1 MLEQDLRKA
10 VDVVRAAR
18 RVLILS
24 HLHPDIDTLGSALA
38 MHHALSRMGKETV
51 VFNDSGVPP
60 TMKFLPGSEVVV
72 TKVNA
77 RSRFDCTLALD
88 SGNRD
93 RFGGPLMDEKQ
104 RERLG
109 VIIKIDHHK
118 FGEVFADIDL
128 TDTDSASTGELVYR
142 FLKHYPVEPDEIIAT
157 NIYSAIV
164 SDTGFFNY
172 SNTSPGAMRDA
183 ADMLEHGVK
192 PWMVSRAINENK
204 EVADLQI
211 LADVLQ
217 TLQISD
223 CGRFATLYV
232 TQEMKKLRNAHTYML
247 EGFVNYAR
255 SIKGV
260 EVSALLREEGEGLW
274 KASLRSAGNVDV
286 AEICAKLGGG
296 GHANA
301 AGCHMNGTLPSV
313 RKKLEGLVMKRLAR
327 LDTGK

>member
-1 MLEQDLRKA
+1 MLHEDLRKA
-10 VDVVRAAR
+10 VDVVRSSHKI
-18 RVLILS
+18 LILS

-38 MHHALSRMGKETV
+38 MHHAMRRMGKDTV
-51 VFNDSGVPP
+51 VFNSSGVPP
-60 TMKFLPGSEVVV
+60 TMAFLPGSEDVV

-93 RFGGPLMDEKQ
+93 RFGGPIMEEGQ
-104 RERLG
+104 RNRLG

-128 TDTDSASTGELVYR
+128 TDTSSASTGELVYL

-157 NIYSAIV
+157 NLYSAIV

-183 ADMLEHGVK
+183 ADMLEYGIKPGVI
-192 PWMVSRAINENK
+192 SRSINENK
-204 EVADLQI
+204 EISDLQI

-217 TLQISD
+217 TIQISE

-232 TQEMKKLRNAHTYML
+232 TQEMKKLRNAHSYML

-260 EVSALLREEGEGLW
+260 EVSALLREDSDNLW

-286 AEICAKLGGG
+286 AAICAKLGGG

-301 AGCHMNGTLPSV
+301 AGCHMAGSLASV
-313 RKKLEGLVMKRLAR
+313 RKKLEGLVMKRLAK
-327 LDTGK
+327 LDR